1 MNGPTRLLSLL
12 SPRLCLWRQNRE
24 NCDGHQHLFQFR
36 CQCDHVEPIVLGR
49 LDDVTR
55 WTCERCGYSTDLTAK
70 SYRGVIE
77 ELRDIA
83 SEVDKQVRQH
93 GENVERID
101 G

>member
-1 MNGPTRLLSLL
+1 MAISMF
-12 SPRLCLWRQNRE
+12 
-24 NCDGHQHLFQFR
+24 DQHLFQFR
-36 CQCDHVEPIVLGR
+36 CQCGHVEPIVLGR

-55 WTCERCGYSTDLTAK
+55 WTCEMRVQHRPTAE
-70 SYRGVIE
+70 YRAVIE

-83 SEVDKQVRQH
+83 SEIDKQVRQR

>member
-1 MNGPTRLLSLL
+1 MAISMF
-12 SPRLCLWRQNRE
+12 
-24 NCDGHQHLFQFR
+24 DQHLFQFR
-36 CQCDHVEPIVLGR
+36 CQCGHVEPIVLGR

-55 WTCERCGYSTDLTAK
+55 WTRTDLTAEP
-70 SYRGVIE
+70 YRAVIE

-83 SEVDKQVRQH
+83 SEIDKQVRQR